1 MNGQFGREE
10 KYMRRY
16 NIGRRIFD
24 TFNTILLIAI
34 ATSMVYPFIHLLA
47 VALSS
52 PGAVLAQNV
61 GIIPKGFT
69 FNTFEQIMKSSTMK
83 RTMGNTIYLTIMGTA
98 VNMILT
104 IIMAYPL
111 SRKYIIIRG
120 FLMKMMLFTMLF
132 N

>member
-1 MNGQFGREE
+1 VNGQFGREE

-47 VALSS
+47 VALS
-52 PGAVLAQNV
+52 
-61 GIIPKGFT
+61 IPKGFT